1 MISPQQTKD
10 QERANAAWR
19 CVEEAGQQS
28 PDFKKRYGTL
38 ARKLPALIQ
47 TNGLG
52 QALAFLY
59 SKAKFAEAEDKRSSE
74 AKANGTIFNQLS
86 DRVMK
91 ELEIASQ
98 DQGKLLRVLVQQ
110 QTAFYRR
117 ATAEALAF
125 ALWLRRFAEA
135 ELPSEEGGG

>member
-19 CVEEAGQQS
+19 CVEEAGRQS

-38 ARKLPALIQ
+38 ARRLPSLIQ

-59 SKAKFAEAEDKRSSE
+59 SKAKFAEPEDRRSAE
-74 AKANGTIFNQLS
+74 AKANGAIFTQVG
-86 DRVMK
+86 DWVKK
-91 ELEIASQ
+91 ELNVATQ
-98 DQGKLLRVLVQQ
+98 DNLLRVLVREP
-110 QTAFYRR
+110 TAFYRR

-135 ELPSEEGGG
+135 ELPSEEGGE